1 MNVVVVESPAKAKTL
16 NKYLGKD
23 FRVLASFGHI
33 RDLPPKDGSVDT
45 DNDFSMKWE
54 VSRGSGKHIAEIAK
68 ALKGAETLYL
78 ASDPDREGEAIAWHV
93 LEALNEK
100 KVLKNVTIKRVVF
113 HEITKKAILE
123 AFNHPRELNQELVQA
138 YLARRALDYL
148 VGFTLSPVLW
158 RKLPGSRS
166 AGRVQSVALRLII
179 EREDEIE
186 RFKSREYWTVE
197 GNFLTKEKQP
207 FTAMLTHY
215 QGNKLDKFDL
225 NDTDKAHAAVKDA
238 KAQTYHVEKIERK
251 QVKRNPA
258 APFITST
265 LQQEASRKLGF
276 GASRTMMHAQRLYEG
291 VEIKGETV
299 GLITYMRTDSVSMSM
314 EAINASRS
322 YIEKEF
328 GANYVPSSPR
338 MYKTKSKNAQEA
350 HEAIRP
356 TDMTRHPDQVKH
368 ILDADQLKLYT
379 LVWRRAVASQMESAV
394 LDQVGADIASPD
406 KQIIFRATGSTIRF
420 DGFLK
425 LYEEGK
431 DNEPDEDK
439 KKLLPPMEE
448 QDPSEAKDI
457 TTEQH
462 FTQPPPRY
470 SEASLVKKMEEL
482 GIGRPSTYAS
492 IIKVLQDRQYVKLDK
507 KRFIPEER
515 GWLVISFL
523 SNFFKDYVQYDFTA
537 DLEDQLDD
545 VATGQKNWK
554 KLLEE
559 FWSNLDQ
566 AVGGTKELTLTK
578 VLDVLDE
585 ELSHHFF
592 PSTEKDDRKCP
603 KCDKG
608 KLHLKLGKYGAFI
621 GCESYPECTY
631 IKKIGADDE
640 PDDIQELSEYPKEL
654 GVDPEAKEIITMRK
668 GPYGFYVQLGE
679 GSKGKKPK
687 RAGVPKGTEPESIDL
702 EKAISMLA
710 FPKELGQHPETGKEI
725 SVGVGRYG
733 PYVKYGKAFISVK
746 DEDILTMPLE
756 RAIEIIDSSP
766 KKAKG

>member
-1 MNVVVVESPAKAKTL
+1 MNVVIVESPAKAKTL
-16 NKYLGKD
+16 NKYLGSGYK
-23 FRVLASFGHI
+23 VLASFGHI

-45 DNDFSMKWE
+45 SNDFAMKWE

-68 ALKGAETLYL
+68 AVKGAETLYL
-78 ASDPDREGEAIAWHV
+78 ASDPDREGEAISWHV

-100 KVLKNVTIKRVVF
+100 KVLKNIDIKRVVF

-123 AFNHPRELNQELVQA
+123 AFEKPRDLNQELVHA

-186 RFKSREYWTVE
+186 RFKPREYWSVE
-197 GNFLTKEKQP
+197 GNFLTKDKKS
-207 FTAMLTHY
+207 FTAHLTHFD
-215 QGNKLDKFDL
+215 GKKLDKFDL
-225 NDTDKAHAAVKDA
+225 NTSEKAHHAVAEADKQSFHVA
-238 KAQTYHVEKIERK
+238 KVERK
-251 QVKRNPA
+251 QAKRHPA

-291 VEIKGETV
+291 MEIKGETV

-314 EAINASRS
+314 EAVNTCRTF
-322 YIEKEF
+322 IEKEY
-328 GANYVPSSPR
+328 GKEYVPSSPR
-338 MYKTKSKNAQEA
+338 LYKTKSKNAQEA

-379 LVWRRAVASQMESAV
+379 LIWRRAVASQMESAI

-406 KQIIFRATGSTIRF
+406 KKIIFRATGSTIRF
-420 DGFLK
+420 DGFLR

-431 DNEPDEDK
+431 DTESDDDK
-439 KKLLPPMEE
+439 KKLLPPMDE
-448 QDPSEAKDI
+448 QDPSEKKEI
-457 TTEQH
+457 STEQH

-492 IIKVLQDRQYVKLDK
+492 IIKVLQDRQYVKLEK
-507 KRFIPEER
+507 KRFFPEER

-545 VATGQKNWK
+545 VATGQKDWK

-559 FWSNLDQ
+559 FWGNLDQ
-566 AVGGTKELTLTK
+566 AVGGTKDLTLTK

-592 PSTEKDDRKCP
+592 PSEEKDDRKCP
-603 KCDKG
+603 KCTKG

-621 GCESYPECTY
+621 GCETYPDCTY
-631 IKKIGADDE
+631 IKKIGIDE
-640 PDDIQELSEYPKEL
+640 SSEDILEASEYPKEL
-654 GVDPEAKEIITMRK
+654 GIDKETQETITMRK

-679 GSKGKKPK
+679 GAKGKKPK
-687 RAGVPKGTEPESIDL
+687 RAGVPKGTTPESIDL
-702 EKAISMLA
+702 EKAMSMLA
-710 FPKELGQHPETGKEI
+710 FPKELGQHPETGKDI

-733 PYVKYGKAFISVK
+733 PYVKYGKAFVSVK

-756 RAIEIIDSSP
+756 RAVEIVDASP
-766 KKAKG
+766 KKAQG